1 MTSPVRSK
9 LAAAY
14 LLFCLA
20 LGGASA
26 AGILANGLL
35 QIAAAIL
42 LVTVAMTAAGRAPD
56 MAEKQA
62 WALAAG
68 FVILATLQLVPLPPE
83 LWTRLPGRALIV
95 DGFALLGAPLPWLPV
110 SLTPDGTV
118 RALLSLLPALALFA
132 LVASCTEP
140 SRRLFLPLL
149 LGFGG
154 AALLLG
160 LAQWAAGPQSP
171 LYVYANTNLGDTVGF
186 FANRNH
192 QATLMLMLLP
202 FVAALATPLLHGGR
216 IREEAVPKML
226 IIALL
231 FAIVAGGVATTGS
244 RAGIALLPVVAG
256 LCGLMVRKDL
266 TGNVPGRWVAA
277 AGLLL
282 AAGLAAVAA
291 SGVVTRDALSAG
303 SVAASTREAIW
314 EGTARLA
321 ADFQPAGGGL
331 GSFVPLYQTREH
343 VLNRPDE
350 YANHAHND
358 YLEWLLETGVP
369 GVVLLLAFL
378 IWFAVRVK
386 RLWASEEAALGRA
399 ASIAIGAML
408 LHSMVDYPVRTT
420 ALAAL
425 CGLCLALMI
434 PPPPPRAA
442 GP

>member
-1 MTSPVRSK
+1 MSSAVRSR

-14 LLFCLA
+14 LVSCLA

-42 LVTVAMTAAGRAPD
+42 LAVVAMTAARRASQ
-56 MAEKQA
+56 ASEKQA

-68 FVILATLQLVPLPPE
+68 FVGLALLQLVPLPPA
-83 LWTRLPGRALIV
+83 LWASLPGRDLIV
-95 DGFALLGAPLPWLPV
+95 QGFGLLGAPLPWMPV
-110 SLTPDGTV
+110 SLTPDGTL
-118 RALLSLLPALALFA
+118 RALLSLLPPLALFA
-132 LVASCTEP
+132 LATSCSEP
-140 SRRLFLPLL
+140 SRRLFVPLL

-171 LYVYANTNLGDTVGF
+171 LYFYANTNRGHTVGF

-202 FVAALATPLLHGGR
+202 FVAALATPLLCGGR
-216 IREEAVPKML
+216 IREQAAPK
-226 IIALL
+226 IIVIALL
-231 FAIVAGGVATTGS
+231 FAIVAGGVVTTGS

-266 TGNVPGRWVAA
+266 TGTVPAGWVAA

-314 EGTARLA
+314 QGTARLA
-321 ADFQPAGGGL
+321 LDFQPAGSGL
-331 GSFVPLYQTREH
+331 GSFVPLYPTREH

-369 GVVLLLAFL
+369 GTLLLLAFL
-378 IWFAVRVK
+378 VWFAVRVK
-386 RLWASEEAALGRA
+386 GLWTSEQAAAGRA
-399 ASIAIGAML
+399 ASIAIGAIL
-408 LHSMVDYPVRTT
+408 LHSMVDYPVRTA

-425 CGLCLALMI
+425 CGLCLALMV
-434 PPPPPRAA
+434 PPPQRGA
-442 GP
+442 